1 MSSSSTRDRAT
12 ESELLIVNNILPHQR
27 GVRQGRARTHW
38 TFYCPLNHRKK
49 DASAAIWVNED
60 GWISVHCFDCQR
72 NSELREAVVSPALR
86 GRRPAE
92 PVRRP
97 ARKATPETQ
106 QRIRNNPAPVIWGK
120 TKPILDRDN
129 PARRWFQ
136 QRNLWRPDV
145 SCPAPLRWLPAV
157 STFPG
162 PHVGAGSLVAL
173 LAPPKAWE
181 SAWPDL
187 PDPWAVEIIAVDA
200 GGRPSLDRPAEQGG
214 LGKRTL
220 GDKQGCVLLLG
231 NPEPAS
237 QDHPARVAEGVADG
251 LALAARFPGP
261 ALCTMG
267 DAGMKTQEIAQWL
280 ARMRHGSVIHADND
294 APGHEAA
301 NRLVLAVKG
310 FGGEARA
317 VLSSVGK
324 DVADTAAQQPFPII
338 GETWPNFS
346 DSLVE
351 MYGWPRW
358 EAQRQAAIL
367 MGEQQDQ

>member
-1 MSSSSTRDRAT
+1 MSSSTTRERAA
-12 ESELLIVNNILPHQR
+12 ESERLIVNDILPHLR
-27 GVRQGRARTHW
+27 GVRQGSARTHW

-49 DASAAIWVNED
+49 NASAAIWVDEE

-72 NSELREAVVSPALR
+72 NLELRDALVSPAVR
-86 GRRPAE
+86 GRKLDTAPRFPGN
-92 PVRRP
+92 P
-97 ARKATPETQ
+97 KPEAQ
-106 QRIRNNPAPVIWGK
+106 QRTRDNPAPIIWSK
-120 TKPILDRDN
+120 TESIAVGDN

-145 SCPAPLRWLPAV
+145 TCPAPLRWLPAE
-157 STFPG
+157 SAFPG

-173 LAPPKAWE
+173 LAPLKAWE
-181 SAWPDL
+181 SAWPGL
-187 PDPWAVEIIAVDA
+187 PRPWSVEIIAVDA
-200 GGRPSLDRPAEQGG
+200 AGRPSLDRPAEQGG

-220 GDKQGCVLLLG
+220 GDKKGCVLLLG
-231 NPEPAS
+231 DPDPAS

-261 ALCTMG
+261 AICTMG
-267 DAGMKTQEIAQWL
+267 DAGMKTQEMAQWL

-294 APGHEAA
+294 LPGHDAA

-310 FGGEARA
+310 FGGNSRA

-338 GETWPNFS
+338 SETWPNFS

-367 MGEQQDQ
+367 MGEQQDL